1 MQVPVEAR
9 GAPQAEVTG
18 SYEAPN
24 MDAWNIT
31 LVSYESSTLIIM
43 QTIKTRGLRSIS
55 AVPT

>member
-9 GAPQAEVTG
+9 GVPQAGVTG

-55 AVPT
+55 AAPT

>member
-1 MQVPVEAR
+1 MPVEAR
-9 GAPQAEVTG
+9 GAPQAGVTG

-24 MDAWNIT
+24 MDAWNTT

-55 AVPT
+55 AAPT

>member
-1 MQVPVEAR
+1 MQMPVEAR
-9 GAPQAEVTG
+9 GAPQAGVTG

-43 QTIKTRGLRSIS
+43 QTIKTRGLRNIS
-55 AVPT
+55 AAPT